1 MELSE
6 EMQDDLT
13 RRCNEIR
20 RNIYNSDNSSLH
32 TDYECMIEYVRV
44 NYNTLDNP
52 EQLLKLIDFNDM
64 SNAIIA
70 FEIIYSHFINHYKS
84 KQDE

>member
-20 RNIYNSDNSSLH
+20 RNVYNSDSLFYK
-32 TDYECMIEYVRV
+32 DKDCMIEYVKV

-52 EQLLKLIDFNDM
+52 EQLLKLMDFNDM

-70 FEIIYSHFINHYKS
+70 FEIIYLHFKNHYKS